1 MTRITFKLTSS
12 FGGAVSKRVDKYLR
26 NFKRLIEEQ

>member
-1 MTRITFKLTSS
+1 VTLKLTAN
-12 FGGAVSKRVDKYLR
+12 FGGAVSNRVDKYLR